1 MAEVVME
8 LRTDLIRGTF
18 LGMIILGIGSRLLM
32 RVVAHMEGRVPV
44 FTPEGSIAVV
54 FYGTVAGAFS
64 GLIYH
69 LLRRFV
75 RKPWVRT
82 VAFITICELVA
93 WRGVSGLLPVPQ
105 AMFMALALVHLVIVD
120 VLGRRSRTAPAGSGG
135 DQVQPAF

>member
-1 MAEVVME
+1 MT
-8 LRTDLIRGTF
+8 LRADLIRGTL

-32 RVVAHMEGRVPV
+32 RVVAQMEGRVPV

-64 GLIYH
+64 GLIYY
-69 LLRRFV
+69 LLRRLV

-82 VAFITICELVA
+82 AAFITICELVA
-93 WRGVSGLLPVPQ
+93 WRGVSGLLPLPQ
-105 AMFMALALVHLVIVD
+105 VMFMALALLYLVTVD
-120 VLGRRSRTAPAGSGG
+120 VLGRRTRPAASRSEG